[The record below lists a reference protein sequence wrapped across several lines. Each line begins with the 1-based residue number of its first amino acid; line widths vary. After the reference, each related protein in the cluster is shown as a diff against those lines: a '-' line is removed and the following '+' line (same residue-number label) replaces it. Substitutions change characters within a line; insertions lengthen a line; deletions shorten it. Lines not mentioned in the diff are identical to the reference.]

1 MSYSDDIQTPEEASR
16 QRQTMI
22 IIAVIAAL
30 VLIGGC
36 VGLYFFVGNNP
47 PVTQGTTVVLFTS
60 APTLTPS
67 LTPIPSDTPEP
78 TLEEGTGGGGE
89 GETETPTA
97 TNTDVPAIRTAT
109 LTEIRGS
116 VQIKTAAS
124 SDWVT
129 VLGDQ
134 TILEGITILTSE
146 GSSVKLTMPE
156 GTIVRVSSQTQFT
169 LTELRGTT
177 LDPLTRLKIDF
188 GKVWSIVGN
197 DLGLGKFEVETP
209 IGLASLLEGSSFMG
223 VEHNSTQLLDIIT
236 CLDGKCRYANNVGV
250 IELRTGQQVIS
261 DGSGVPGPA
270 EPMDPDQL
278 DSWSPTRVPE
288 VITLTP
294 TVTPTFTPSLTRTP
308 ANTRT
313 PSHTPNF
320 TSTAGVV
327 GTNNAQTSTAAA
339 GNLTSTVFFI
349 NMTATAGAGSTSSAR
364 TATAAVATAN
374 QNATNVANTQSASN
388 RTATANVATANYN
401 ATNFQLT
408 VRAITTNT
416 AAALT
421 ATAFA
426 SANPS
431 STVTPTFTATNTPT
445 ATATAM
451 PLFSFSASTYS
462 ASESAGKVRV
472 TVNLNAVLSAP
483 VSVQLDTVVT
493 GVSSSDATS
502 GADFTPPTPP
512 PPAPPP
518 YRVTFLA
525 GQTTQNIDITLI
537 DDGLSE
543 SNETF
548 QVILTNPSAQTA
560 IGTPFS
566 AIATINES
574 APPSVGFSTGAYTVP
589 EGNAGTT
596 NATITVNL
604 SRAYANTTD
613 VTVNY
618 ILSAG
623 STATGGTCGVVDADY
638 DSSTVTGMLTFL
650 PTDTSKTFPVVICG
664 ETLDELD
671 ETINLTLSNP
681 AKASTGIG
689 TASLTITDDDAPPV
703 VSITPGTVTLAEP
716 GGLGGT
722 AVLTFDVNLSTASG
736 QVITVDYAT
745 SAITAAEGPDYTG
758 KSGTLTFPV
767 TTTGPQQITVTVKGD
782 FLDEIDETFDVV
794 LSSPTNATLQA
805 LPNDR
810 ATATI
815 ADDGDTPPTASFS
828 ASPYTVTEGN
838 SGQTTKVIT
847 VNLDRQSGQTIVLGF
862 STTNGGSCGANAAS
876 AGSDYVSASGS
887 LTFVPEDIS
896 EDFTILING
905 DIAVEPAECL
915 TMTLSVIGGAV
926 NVPAPTSE
934 LWINNDDN

>member
-1 MSYSDDIQTPEEASR
+1 MSYTDDVQTPEEASR

-22 IIAVIAAL
+22 IIAAIAAL
-30 VLIGGC
+30 VLIAGC

-47 PVTQGTTVVLFTS
+47 AVTQGTNVVQIPTS
-60 APTLTPS
+60 LPSPTPS
-67 LTPIPSDTPEP
+67 LTSIPSATAM
-78 TLEEGTGGGGE
+78 LEDGTGGGGE

-109 LTEIRGS
+109 LSEIRGS
-116 VQIKTAAS
+116 VLIKTAAS
-124 SDWVT
+124 NDWVT
-129 VLGDQ
+129 VLSEQ
-134 TILEGITILTSE
+134 VVLEGTTILTSE
-146 GSSVKLTMPE
+146 NSLVKLTTNE
-156 GTIVRVSSQTQFT
+156 GTTIRVSSQTQFT
-169 LTELRGTT
+169 LAELRGTT

-236 CLDGKCRYANNVGV
+236 CLDGECRYANNNGA
-250 IELRTGQQVIS
+250 LDLATLQQVIS

-270 EPMDPDQL
+270 EPMDPDQV

-308 ANTRT
+308 TNTRT
-313 PSHTPNF
+313 PVNTPNL
-320 TSTAGVV
+320 TATQGAV
-327 GTNNAQTSTAAA
+327 GTHNAQTSTAAA

-374 QNATNVANTQSASN
+374 QNATNIANTQSAAN

-408 VRAITTNT
+408 IRAVTTNT

-421 ATAFA
+421 STAFA

-431 STVTPTFTATNTPT
+431 STATPSFTPTSTHTPT
-445 ATATAM
+445 ST
-451 PLFSFSASTYS
+451 PLPAFSLSASAYS
-462 ASESAGKVRV
+462 AGEDTGKVTV
-472 TVNLNAVLSAP
+472 TIRFGTIPSAP

-493 GVSSSDATS
+493 GSSSLDATS
-502 GADFTPPTPP
+502 GADFTPLV
-512 PPAPPP
+512 AQV
-518 YRVTFLA
+518 VTFNA
-525 GQTTQNIDITLI
+525 GQTTRTVDITLI
-537 DDGLSE
+537 DDGISE
-543 SNETF
+543 SNEIF
-548 QVILTNPSAQTA
+548 QILLSNPSAQTS

-566 AIATINES
+566 ATITINEV
-574 APPSVGFSTGAYTVP
+574 ARPSVGFSTGAYTVT
-589 EGNAGTT
+589 EGNAGIT
-596 NATITVNL
+596 NAAITVNL
-604 SRAYANTTD
+604 SRAYANTTT
-613 VTVNY
+613 VTVDY
-618 ILSAG
+618 SLLG
-623 STATGGTCGVVDADY
+623 TGTTATGDPSCATAGADY
-638 DSSTVTGMLTFL
+638 DSDTVAGTLTFV
-650 PTDTSKTFPVVICG
+650 PTDTSETFNVAICG

-671 ETINLTLSNP
+671 EIVNLSLSNP
-681 AKASTGIG
+681 VNASMGIG

-703 VSITPGTVTLAEP
+703 ITITPGTITLAEP

-722 AVLTFDVNLSTASG
+722 TVLTFDVNLSTASG
-736 QVITVDYAT
+736 QVTTVDYVT
-745 SAITAAEGPDYTG
+745 SAVTAAEGPDYTG

-767 TTTGPQQITVTVKGD
+767 TTTGPQQITITVKGD
-782 FLDEIDETFDVV
+782 FLDEIDETFDLV
-794 LSSPTNATLQA
+794 LSNPTNATLQA
-805 LPNDR
+805 VPNDR
-810 ATATI
+810 STVTI

-838 SGQTTKVIT
+838 SGQTGKIIT

-862 STTNGGSCGANAAS
+862 STTDGGSCASAAS
-876 AGSDYVSASGS
+876 AGSDYVNASGS
-887 LTFVPEDIS
+887 LTFAPEDIS
-896 EDFTILING
+896 EDFTVLING

-926 NVPAPTSE
+926 NLPTPTSE